1 MFLRQILNGFKG
13 LHEMNMMHRDFKLAN
28 ILLRTD
34 KICKIGDLGFAKR
47 MQEGA
52 LTQSILGTYITMAP
66 QVIQGKPYGLGADI
80 WSIGVVFYQMIFGE
94 YPYKAHN
101 QKLLLKSIKTK

>member
-47 MQEGA
+47 M
-52 LTQSILGTYITMAP
+52 
-66 QVIQGKPYGLGADI
+66 
-80 WSIGVVFYQMIFGE
+80 
-94 YPYKAHN
+94 
-101 QKLLLKSIKTK
+101 